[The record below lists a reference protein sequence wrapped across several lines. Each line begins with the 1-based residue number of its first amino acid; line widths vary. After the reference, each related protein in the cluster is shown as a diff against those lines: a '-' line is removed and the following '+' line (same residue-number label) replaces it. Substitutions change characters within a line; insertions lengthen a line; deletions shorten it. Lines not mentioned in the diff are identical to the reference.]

1 MPCAA
6 HMELGMNLIKMT
18 AALAAGAAIA
28 GAASAQEYY
37 VGGSIG
43 FAQQN
48 DSSNSGSTGAFT
60 TGNLGDG
67 STLDVAAGT
76 PYGWDTEFDSGVAF
90 AGEFGASFGNGWR
103 GGVEIVYSSA
113 DVDTHTGVTLGGGS
127 IDAVDAAAIAG
138 SPTPLGAS
146 VAAVVADGQGDIT
159 NTGVFL
165 NGYYDF
171 NSEGAFQPYVGAG
184 VGFASVDVAYQPSG
198 ITVIDDSETKLAYQ
212 VKAGATWRLDNQ
224 WELFGEYAYRATED
238 VELDN
243 QLFPGTLEIEN
254 TQNVFSIGA
263 RYRFGG

>member
-1 MPCAA
+1 MK
-6 HMELGMNLIKMT
+6 LVKMT
-18 AALAAGAAIA
+18 SILVAGAALS
-28 GAASAQEYY
+28 GVAAAQEYY

-43 FAQQN
+43 ISQQN
-48 DSSNSGSTGAFT
+48 DSDNSGVTGAFT

-67 STLDVAAGT
+67 STLDVASGT
-76 PYGWDTEFDSGVAF
+76 PYGWNTEFDNGTAF
-90 AGEFGASFGNGWR
+90 SAEFGARYGSGFR
-103 GGVEIVYSSA
+103 GGVEFVYSQA

-138 SPTPLGAS
+138 SPTALGAT

-159 NTGVFL
+159 NTGLFA

-171 NSEGAFQPYVGAG
+171 NQAGAFQPYLGAG
-184 VGFASVDVAYQPSG
+184 IGFVSVDVNYQPSG
-198 ITVIDDSETKLAYQ
+198 ITVIDDSETKFGYQ
-212 VKAGATWRLDNQ
+212 IKAGATWQLEGQ

-263 RYRFGG
+263 RYKFGG